1 MAKERKESLPSASLP
16 NKSISPISQAL
27 GITPILP
34 GEPEELYR
42 DGLNA
47 LVADLEAKT
56 VFQVYLAEKIFDCL
70 WWIRRYE
77 EQKRATIIAEMAH
90 QADSM
95 QLMSSVTKE
104 QAHIRE
110 ALLKNEVDPKTLKAV
125 SGMNHSIA
133 SLRQKVMEK
142 KHLALEQLDQQIAL
156 QVKILT
162 GLQSSYEAVTN
173 RKIIS
178 ERLRLQN
185 ELLRKDLA
193 AIDITSDSS
202 HHDKPKAG

>member
-1 MAKERKESLPSASLP
+1 MNDDR
-16 NKSISPISQAL
+16 NISSMSNNEQDNQPVSTISRFL
-27 GITPILP
+27 RVVPVLP
-34 GEPEELYR
+34 GEDENLYKR
-42 DGLNA
+42 GLKG
-47 LVADLEAKT
+47 LITELEAKS
-56 VFQVYLAEKIFDCL
+56 VLQVYLAEKIFDCL

-77 EQKRATIIAEMAH
+77 EQKRATVIAQMASEIRVGRSPAETAKAEH
-90 QADSM
+90 VFNSM
-95 QLMSSVTKE
+95 LQNSIDDKTENAVNCSG
-104 QAHIRE
+104 
-110 ALLKNEVDPKTLKAV
+110 KTLV
-125 SGMNHSIA
+125 Y
-133 SLRQKVMEK
+133 LRQRAMEV
-142 KHLALEQLDQQIAL
+142 KHSVLQQLDQQIAL

>member
-1 MAKERKESLPSASLP
+1 MAKERKESLPSVTLP

-34 GEPEELYR
+34 GESEELYR

-56 VFQVYLAEKIFDCL
+56 VFQVYLVEKIFDCL

-77 EQKRATIIAEMAH
+77 EQKRATIIAEMA
-90 QADSM
+90 S
-95 QLMSSVTKE
+95 LVYIGSSSTRGTLSEV
-104 QAHIRE
+104 QIRE
-110 ALLKNEVDPKTLKAV
+110 ALLNTKIDSTITKAV
-125 SGMNHSIA
+125 ASIGHTIP
-133 SLRQKVMEK
+133 SLRQKSMK
-142 KHLALEQLDQQIAL
+142 NKHLDLEQLDQQIAL